1 MKTFKKWFGLVFAIA
16 ITILGGSAYAMA
28 DEPSLD
34 NRVEGLENGGHGASG
49 ADKPEGGQW
58 HEDSRKIAE
67 EVHHDFDYYQSEI
80 NKRICEMKLESCP
93 IDQILRSASR
103 SRHAD
108 SMIIKYYKIGQRP
121 VVTTLGEAVVATNNG
136 VGNVIKPV
144 NPKCFDNMDTILFP
158 KVQGFK
164 ADGTTRDPHH
174 PLMVRVVGRDTTGYP
189 IVIAINGKAGTDN
202 RYNLPAISAGEV
214 MLRLG
219 RAAGERDVKTGSY
232 YTMPEPSEQYCQR
245 FIMQVEQSKIEQ
257 MLKTVVDWDFIKQ
270 ERIAVDDMRG
280 GIERSGLFGI
290 KGRISWS
297 DSGEIY
303 TTGGIFWEAGK
314 DLEIGHWQ
322 PKMERDKDGKLVPV
336 TYDTGET
343 TTETYTVQVQVQS
356 EDASGHLLYD
366 CTVSGTEKVV
376 YKLPQYD
383 CEVSAVAAVVYT
395 LDGGTTWK
403 LVSDD
408 TTVTPDDTP
417 TEKTGSYIWTDGTD
431 RITPDADPLPK
442 METKTETRTRTVA
455 VTKTVYE
462 YAISQKELT
471 SFITQVIQDAGNGS
485 RTKIFFVDNLIY
497 QALANIKTDGRTI
510 FQSETDYRGWK
521 LDFESFS
528 TMGTKILIYRHDSF
542 NYMKMDGMGFCLDP
556 RYLEKWVFGDWDRQ
570 EYDLKNLFVRNSDA
584 VVMTE
589 YSGWTLEFPNAHA
602 RVSRPEFTEDGVTDE
617 VQAA

>member
-1 MKTFKKWFGLVFAIA
+1 MKKLQKWFGFVIAIA
-16 ITILGGSAYAMA
+16 ITVFSGSVYAMA
-28 DEPSLD
+28 DEPALSD
-34 NRVEGLENGGHGASG
+34 RVEEIPGGGHGASG
-49 ADKPEGGQW
+49 ADNPEGGQW
-58 HEDSRKIAE
+58 HEESRHIAE
-67 EVHHDFDYYQSEI
+67 DVHHDFDYYQSEI

-108 SMIIKYYKIGQRP
+108 SMIIKYYRIGQRP
-121 VVTTLGEAVVATNNG
+121 VTTTLGTAITATSNG
-136 VGNVIKPV
+136 VGNEIKPV

-158 KVQGFK
+158 SVQGYK
-164 ADGTTRDPHH
+164 ADGETRDAYH
-174 PLMVRVVGRDTTGYP
+174 PLMVRVVGRTTAGYP
-189 IVIAINGKAGTDN
+189 IVVAINGKKNSDN
-202 RYNLPAISAGEV
+202 RFDLPDIDAGVV

-280 GIERSGLFGI
+280 GIERSGLFGV

-314 DLEIGHWQ
+314 DLELGHWQ
-322 PKMERDKDGKLVPV
+322 PKMQLDAEGKMVPV
-336 TYDTGET
+336 TIPTGST
-343 TTETYTVQVQVQS
+343 TTETYTVNSQVQS
-356 EDASGHLLYD
+356 TDDSDHLLFD
-366 CTVSGTEKVV
+366 CEESGTAKVV
-376 YKLPQYD
+376 YTTD
-383 CEVSAVAAVVYT
+383 N
-395 LDGGTTWK
+395 GTTWIDS
-403 LVSDD
+403 SDG
-408 TTVTPDDTP
+408 TTEVTPDATP
-417 TEKTGSYIWTDGTD
+417 T
-431 RITPDADPLPK
+431 AK
-442 METKTETRTRTVA
+442 METVSETRTRTVA
-455 VTKTVYE
+455 VTQQVYE
-462 YAISQKELT
+462 YVISQKELT
-471 SFITQVIQDAGNGS
+471 AFINQIIQDAGNGS
-485 RTKIFFVDNLIY
+485 RTKLLFVDNLIY
-497 QALANIKTDGRTI
+497 QALANIKTDNRTI
-510 FQSETDYRGWK
+510 FQNETNYRNWN

-602 RVSRPEFTEDGVTDE
+602 RVSRPTFDTTLGVTDE
-617 VQAA
+617 LQAA